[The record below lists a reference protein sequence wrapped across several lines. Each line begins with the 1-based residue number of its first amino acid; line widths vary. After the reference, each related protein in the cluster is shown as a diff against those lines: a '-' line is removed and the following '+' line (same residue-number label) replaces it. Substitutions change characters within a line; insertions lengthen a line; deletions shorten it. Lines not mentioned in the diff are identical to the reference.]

1 MALLERS
8 CHEELDSASQHE
20 VFSKLLSEPVLPVER
35 ALDMAYT
42 NARTAMLRDLAAA
55 KKKKLEKLE
64 KESPCSAAVYAS
76 KHFIDFGVHPT
87 VGRDVTDELLLTN
100 NTGNKI
106 RFRIVCPP
114 QAAGLNTDA
123 YTLLIT
129 PLDGVVK
136 KKEEARVSFQLRT
149 KKPCTVALVVLLVIE
164 GGLKFHIVV
173 KQEVFAQ

>member
-8 CHEELDSASQHE
+8 CREELDNVSQRD
-20 VFSKLLSEPVLPVER
+20 VFRKLLSEPVLPVER

-42 NARTAMLRDLAAA
+42 NARTALLRDLAAA

-64 KESPCSAAVYAS
+64 KESPCSAAVFAS
-76 KHFIDFGVHPT
+76 KHFIDFGSHPT
-87 VGRDVTDELLLTN
+87 VGRDVTDVLDLTN

-106 RFRIVCPP
+106 RYRIVCPP
-114 QAAGLNTDA
+114 QTGSLNTDA
-123 YTLLIT
+123 YTLGIA

-136 KKEEARVSFQLRT
+136 KKETAHISFQLRT
-149 KKPCTVALVVLLVIE
+149 KKPCTVALVVLLLVE